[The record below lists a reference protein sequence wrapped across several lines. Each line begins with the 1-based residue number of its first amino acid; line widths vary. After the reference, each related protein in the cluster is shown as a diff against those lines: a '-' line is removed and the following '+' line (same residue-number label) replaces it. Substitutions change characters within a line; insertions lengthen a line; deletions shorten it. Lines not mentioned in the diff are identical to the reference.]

1 MTIPELTTLW
11 RHALDIADAAIDA
24 GRSAGTLSAAF
35 CEQERRHIRA
45 ERDWLSRL
53 RAP

>member
-1 MTIPELTTLW
+1 VTIPELQALW

-24 GRSAGTLSAAF
+24 GRVAGTLSAAF
-35 CEQERRHIRA
+35 CEHERQHIRA
-45 ERDWLSRL
+45 ERQWLSKL